1 MIIKSNLFLI
11 LFLALPFLIA
21 AQNGNSISSGAK
33 GAAMA
38 NASVTFQ
45 DVFALTKN
53 QAGIAFI
60 DQASVGILG
69 EQRFLNSDIRHIGL
83 VAAMPSSLGAFGLLV
98 QSFGFDTYNEQK
110 IGLAY
115 GRKLAENFA
124 VGIQF
129 DYLNTRIPEY
139 GNQGI
144 LTFEGGIQAEVLE
157 NFWLGASIFNPI
169 RTQEQDSIGVVNTTK
184 FNFGCSYT
192 FSKKILLAAEVEKDF
207 QENAAVKVGLDY
219 RIVEPIS
226 LRLGIGTAP
235 TLNSFG
241 IGIHL
246 KQIRLDFAASYH
258 QILGFTPT
266 FSMNYD
272 FGKTNSTK

>member
-1 MIIKSNLFLI
+1 MKSYLFL
-11 LFLALPFLIA
+11 FLLLVFPFLLI

-38 NASVTFQ
+38 NTSVTFQ

-53 QAGIAFI
+53 QAGIAFLSETSI
-60 DQASVGILG
+60 GLLG
-69 EQRFLNSDIRHIGL
+69 EQRFLNNDIRHVGL
-83 VAAMPSSLGAFGLLV
+83 VAAMPSSFGSFGILI
-98 QSFGFDTYNEQK
+98 QSFGFDAYNEQK

-115 GRKLAENFA
+115 GRKLAKNFA

-129 DYLNTRIPEY
+129 DYLNTRISEY
-139 GNQGI
+139 GNQGTI
-144 LTFEGGIQAEVLE
+144 TFEGGIQAEILE
-157 NFWLGASIFNPI
+157 NFWLGASVFNPI
-169 RTQEQDSIGVVNTTK
+169 RTQEQDSIGIVNTTK
-184 FNFGCSYT
+184 FNFGLSYM
-192 FSKKILLAAEVEKDF
+192 FSKKILIAAEVEKDF
-207 QENAAVKVGLDY
+207 EYATAVKVGLDY
-219 RIVEPIS
+219 RIIEPVS

-246 KQIRLDFAASYH
+246 KQFRLDFAANYH

-266 FSMNYD
+266 FSMNYN
-272 FGKTNSTK
+272 FGKNNSKK

>member
-1 MIIKSNLFLI
+1 MKLNLFLI
-11 LFLALPFLIA
+11 LFLALPYLII

-38 NASVTFQ
+38 NTSVTFQ

-53 QAGIAFI
+53 QAGIAFLN
-60 DQASVGILG
+60 QASVGVLG
-69 EQRFLNSDIRHIGL
+69 EQRFLNNDIRHTGL
-83 VAAMPSSLGAFGLLV
+83 VAAMPSGFGSFGVLV
-98 QSFGFDTYNEQK
+98 QSFGFDSYNEQK

-115 GRKLAENFA
+115 GRKLAKNFA

-139 GNQGI
+139 GNQGTI
-144 LTFEGGIQAEVLE
+144 TFEGGIQAEVLE
-157 NFWLGASIFNPI
+157 NFWLGASVFNPI

-184 FNFGCSYT
+184 FNFGFSYL
-192 FSKKILLAAEVEKDF
+192 FSEKILLAAEVEKDF

-219 RIVEPIS
+219 RIIEPVS
-226 LRLGIGTAP
+226 LRLGISTAP

-266 FSMNYD
+266 FSMNYN
-272 FGKTNSTK
+272 FGKNSKK

>member
-1 MIIKSNLFLI
+1 MKSNLFLI
-11 LFLALPFLIA
+11 LFSAFSFSVF
-21 AQNGNSISSGAK
+21 AQNGNSISSGGK

-60 DQASVGILG
+60 DQVSVGILG
-69 EQRFLNSDIRHIGL
+69 EQRFLNNDIRHVGL
-83 VAAMPSSLGAFGLLV
+83 VAAMPSSLGSFGLLV
-98 QSFGFDTYNEQK
+98 QQYGFDVYNEQK

-115 GRKLAENFA
+115 SRKLAKNFA

-139 GNQGI
+139 GNQGV
-144 LTFEGGIQAEVLE
+144 LTFEGGIQAEILE

-169 RTQEQDSIGVVNTTK
+169 RTQEQDSIGIVNSTK
-184 FNFGCSYT
+184 FNFGLSYL
-192 FSKKILLAAEVEKDF
+192 FSEKILIATEIEKDF

-219 RIVEPIS
+219 RIIEPVS
-226 LRLGIGTAP
+226 LRLGVSTAP

-258 QILGFTPT
+258 QVLGFTPT
-266 FSMNYD
+266 FSMNYN
-272 FGKTNSTK
+272 FAKNSKE

>member
-1 MIIKSNLFLI
+1 MKSNLFLI
-11 LFLALPFLIA
+11 LFSAFSFSVF
-21 AQNGNSISSGAK
+21 AQNGNSISSGGK

-60 DQASVGILG
+60 DQVSVGILG
-69 EQRFLNSDIRHIGL
+69 EQRFLNNDIRHVGL
-83 VAAMPSSLGAFGLLV
+83 VAAMPSSLGSFGVLV
-98 QSFGFDTYNEQK
+98 QQYGFDVYNEQK

-115 GRKLAENFA
+115 SRKLAKNFA

-139 GNQGI
+139 GNQGV
-144 LTFEGGIQAEVLE
+144 LTFEGGIQAEILE

-169 RTQEQDSIGVVNTTK
+169 RTQEQDSIGIVNSTK
-184 FNFGCSYT
+184 FNFGLSYL
-192 FSKKILLAAEVEKDF
+192 FSEKILIATEIEKDF

-219 RIVEPIS
+219 RIIEPVS
-226 LRLGIGTAP
+226 LRLGVSTAP

-258 QILGFTPT
+258 QVLGFTPT
-266 FSMNYD
+266 FSMNYN
-272 FGKTNSTK
+272 FAKNSKE

>member
-1 MIIKSNLFLI
+1 MMKSNLFLF
-11 LFLALPFLIA
+11 LFAILPFIVFS
-21 AQNGNSISSGAK
+21 QNGNSISSGGK

-38 NASVTFQ
+38 NTSVTFQ

-60 DQASVGILG
+60 DQTSVGILG
-69 EQRFLNSDIRHIGL
+69 EQRFLNSDIRHTGL
-83 VAAMPSSLGAFGLLV
+83 VAAMPLRTGTFGVLL
-98 QSFGFDTYNEQK
+98 QSFGFDAYNEQK

-115 GRKLAENFA
+115 GRELAENFA
-124 VGIQF
+124 IGIQF

-139 GNQGI
+139 GNQGTI
-144 LTFEGGIQAEVLE
+144 TFEGGIQAEILE
-157 NFWLGASIFNPI
+157 NLWIGAAVFNPI
-169 RTQEQDSIGVVNTTK
+169 RTQDQDSMGIVNTTK
-184 FNFGCSYT
+184 FNLGFSYL

-207 QENAAVKVGLDY
+207 RENAAVKFGLDY
-219 RIVEPIS
+219 HIVDPIS
-226 LRLGIGTAP
+226 LRVGVGTAP

-246 KQIRLDFAASYH
+246 EQIRLDFAASYH

-266 FSMNYD
+266 FSMSYH
-272 FGKTNSTK
+272 FRKNSSK